1 MSQDGPLLS
10 STGRISQNE
19 LHDFLSEY
27 HQTFSLEED
36 ERGET
41 DIVQLVIDTGDAPPQ
56 RQPVRRVPFAVWQEL
71 ANLLKSMQKS
81 KVIQPSNSP
90 WASPVVLVRKKDD
103 SLRLCVD
110 YCKLNLVTKGDAFPM
125 PRIG

>member
-1 MSQDGPLLS
+1 MDTSQRD
-10 STGRISQNE
+10 E
-19 LHDFLSEY
+19 LHCLLSEY

-56 RQPVRRVPFAVWQEL
+56 KQPVRRVPFAARQEL
-71 ANLLKSMQKS
+71 ANLLQSMQKS

-90 WASPVVLVRKKDD
+90 WASPAVLVRKKDGM
-103 SLRLCVD
+103 LRLCID
-110 YCKLNLVTKGDAFPM
+110 YRKLNSVTKGDAFPM
-125 PRIG
+125 PRITDLLEMN

>member
-1 MSQDGPLLS
+1 MDRENNSLDASQ
-10 STGRISQNE
+10 QNE
-19 LHDFLSEY
+19 LHDLLSEY

-56 RQPVRRVPFAVWQEL
+56 RQPVRKVPFAVSKPTEV
-71 ANLLKSMQKS
+71 SMQNS
-81 KVIQPSNSP
+81 KVIQPSNIP

-103 SLRLCVD
+103 SLKLCRLPQ
-110 YCKLNLVTKGDAFPM
+110 TKFSN
-125 PRIG
+125 